1 MKPLIEDMDEA
12 RRVAAA
18 LVSGSWQRQVAA
30 RLLIGGVYSPKNE
43 LRAKAARR
51 SAPGYARSMDSI
63 ALALTLAGWPV
74 RKEFGPDGG
83 ESFLSV
89 RFHLEAALPD
99 GNEPGAT
106 SSVEDGRLV
115 WS

>member
-12 RRVAAA
+12 RRIAAA
-18 LVSGSWQRQVAA
+18 LVRGSWQRQVAA

-43 LRAKAARR
+43 LRGKAARR
-51 SAPGYARSMDSI
+51 SAGNYEQSMDSI

-74 RKEFGPDGG
+74 RKEYGPQGG
-83 ESFLSV
+83 TGFLSC
-89 RFHLEAALPD
+89 RFYLEAAQPD
-99 GNEPGAT
+99 GEAGAT